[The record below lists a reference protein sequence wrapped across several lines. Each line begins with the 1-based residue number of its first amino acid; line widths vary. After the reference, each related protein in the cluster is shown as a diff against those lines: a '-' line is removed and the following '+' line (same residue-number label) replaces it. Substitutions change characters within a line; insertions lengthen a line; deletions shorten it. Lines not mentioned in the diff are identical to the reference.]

1 MIPDRTKIYN
11 NKNPLLVALSLCL
24 LLIVTGNS
32 AAAQQQAFS
41 YTQYMDNLTPFNPA
55 YSLLDKAGSIHTL
68 ARRQWVGVE
77 GAPVT
82 YLINGNLPI
91 EPIDGAAGLIVFN
104 NQLAIEHQTEVNAY
118 FAKGIQLD
126 PYSYLAVS
134 LNAGVRSYAANYS
147 TLDSN
152 DPTFRNDVRGTKP
165 NIGFGVI
172 YYTGWYY
179 LGISAPELTITS
191 LGTASIQ
198 NNSNFRSHYY
208 FSGALLTNISEDI
221 KFKPAT
227 LVAYARGVPLVA
239 NVSGTMYMKQALGIG
254 INYSTDKAMA
264 GIVTINM
271 NAFHVGYSYQFG
283 TSSGNLGGFNNATH
297 EISISYRFGNGA
309 ASNPNLL

>member
-1 MIPDRTKIYN
+1 MIWDMNKINN
-11 NKNPLLVALSLCL
+11 NKKPLLVALCLCL

-32 AAAQQQAFS
+32 AGAQQQAFS

-55 YSLLDKAGSIHTL
+55 YSLIDKAGSIHTL
-68 ARRQWVGVE
+68 ARKQWVGID

-91 EPIDGAAGLIVFN
+91 ESIDGAAGLIVFN

-134 LNAGVRSYAANYS
+134 INGGIRNYAANYS
-147 TLDSN
+147 ALDSN

-179 LGISAPELTITS
+179 LGLSAPELTITS

-198 NNSNFRSHYY
+198 NNSNFKSHYY

-227 LVAYARGVPLVA
+227 LLAYAKGVPLVA
-239 NVSGTMYMKQALGIG
+239 NVSGTVYMKQALGIG

-283 TSSGNLGGFNNATH
+283 TSSANLGGFNNATH
-297 EISISYRFGNGA
+297 EISISYRFSRGIS
-309 ASNPNLL
+309 SNPNLL

>member
-1 MIPDRTKIYN
+1 MMRDMNKIDN
-11 NKNPLLVALSLCL
+11 NKFSLLVTLSLCL
-24 LLIVTGNS
+24 LLIVTGHS
-32 AAAQQQAFS
+32 ACAQQQAFS

-68 ARRQWVGVE
+68 ARKQWVGID

-91 EPIDGAAGLIVFN
+91 ESIDGAAGLIVFDN
-104 NQLAIEHQTEVNAY
+104 RLAIEHQTEVNAY

-134 LNAGVRSYAANYS
+134 INGGIRNYTANYS
-147 TLDSN
+147 SLDSN

-172 YYTGWYY
+172 YYTDWYY

-227 LVAYARGVPLVA
+227 LVAYAKGVPLVV
-239 NVSGTMYMKQALGIG
+239 NVSGTLYMKQALGIG
-254 INYSTDKAMA
+254 INYNTDNAMA

-271 NAFHVGYSYQFG
+271 NAFHVGYSYQFD
-283 TSSGNLGGFNNATH
+283 TSSANLGGFNNATH

-309 ASNPNLL
+309 ASNHNLL

>member
-1 MIPDRTKIYN
+1 MIPDMTKIYN
-11 NKNPLLVALSLCL
+11 NKIPLIVALSLCL

-32 AAAQQQAFS
+32 AVAQQQAFS

-68 ARRQWVGVE
+68 ARKQWVGID

-91 EPIDGAAGLIVFN
+91 ESIDGAAGLIVFN

-118 FAKGIQLD
+118 FAKGIQLNSE
-126 PYSYLAVS
+126 SYLAVS
-134 LNAGVRSYAANYS
+134 LNAGVRNYAANYS
-147 TLDSN
+147 TLDSS

-208 FSGALLTNISEDI
+208 FSGAMLTNINEDI

-227 LVAYARGVPLVA
+227 LVAYAKGVPLVA
-239 NVSGTMYMKQALGIG
+239 DVSGTMYIKETLGLG
-254 INYSTDKAMA
+254 INYRTDKTMA
-264 GIVTINM
+264 GILTLNM
-271 NAFHVGYSYQFG
+271 NAFHVGYSYQLG
-283 TSSGNLGGFNNATH
+283 TSSANLGGFNNATH

-309 ASNPNLL
+309 ANPGLL